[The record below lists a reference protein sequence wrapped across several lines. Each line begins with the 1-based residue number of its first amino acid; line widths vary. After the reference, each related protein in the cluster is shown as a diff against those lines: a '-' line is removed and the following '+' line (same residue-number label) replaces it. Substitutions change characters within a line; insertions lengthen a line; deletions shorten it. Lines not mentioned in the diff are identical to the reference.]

1 MSAIKRTP
9 CDEKENEYLKE
20 FYPYM
25 DKKTMMGEMNR
36 SWASIKWNAKKLGLN
51 RPNIREAKLK
61 RLLDNSIINAYWW
74 GFIMSDGYLNDK
86 GELVVCLSTHD
97 ESHLIKLSEYIGYP
111 IKIQKDSKFYM
122 SRFSV
127 MDRINGL
134 KLKDILQIG
143 TKKTYNPPL
152 DSSFL
157 KTPEERLAF
166 FIGFVDGDGCL
177 TYNKKGIFKSIR
189 IVIHGNWY
197 EWWVDFCNQL
207 KPNYPDLAFNVNN
220 TNARG
225 NTSIYIGKKQTREF
239 LINFIKK
246 HKLTI
251 LERKWKIDTH

>member
-9 CDEKENEYLKE
+9 CDEKETEYLKE

-25 DKKTMMGEMNR
+25 DRKTMMGEMNR
-36 SWASIKWNAKKLGLN
+36 SWASIKWNANKLGLN

-61 RLLDNSIINAYWW
+61 KLVDNSIENAYWW

-86 GELVVCLSTHD
+86 GELVVCLSTKD
-97 ESHLIKLSEYIGYP
+97 KSHLITLSEHIGYP
-111 IKIQKDSKFYM
+111 IKIQDDKMFM

-134 KLKDILQIG
+134 RLKDKLQIG
-143 TKKTYNPPL
+143 VKKTYNPPP

-166 FIGFVDGDGCL
+166 FIGFVDGDGNI
-177 TYNKKGIFKSIR
+177 TYDKKGTFKSIR

-197 EWWVDFCNQL
+197 EWWVDFCDQL
-207 KPNYPDLAFNVNN
+207 KPNYPTFTFNVNN

-225 NTSIYIGKKQTREF
+225 NTTIYIGKKQTREF
-239 LINFIKK
+239 LINFIKE

-251 LERKWKIDTH
+251 LERKWKINTH

>member
-1 MSAIKRTP
+1 MSDIKRTP

-25 DKKTMMGEMNR
+25 DRKTIMTDLNR
-36 SWASIKWNAKKLGLN
+36 SWASIKWNAKKLGLC

-61 RLLDNSIINAYWW
+61 KLLDNSIINAYWW

-86 GELVVCLSTHD
+86 GELVICLSTHD
-97 ESHLIKLSEYIGYP
+97 KSHLITLSKYIGYD
-111 IKIQKDSKFYM
+111 INIQDDKMFM

-127 MDRINGL
+127 MDRINGI
-134 KLKDILQIG
+134 KLKDKLQIG
-143 TKKTYNPPL
+143 NKKTYNPPQN
-152 DSSFL
+152 SNFL

-189 IVIHGNWY
+189 VVIHGNWY
-197 EWWVDFCNQL
+197 NWWVDFLNQL
-207 KPNYPDLAFNVNN
+207 KPDYPNLAFTVNN
-220 TNARG
+220 TNVRG
-225 NTSIYIGKKQTREF
+225 NTTIYIGKKQTRIF
-239 LINFIKK
+239 LIEFIKE

-251 LERKWKIDTH
+251 LERKWKINTN